1 MDRAW
6 SFEEFI
12 EAVMLYFT
20 DCSPRAE
27 RSVYVR
33 HDRESGRYFA
43 RLSSG
48 ETIIG
53 RPGSFK
59 VTMRYPNHQLMFEL
73 QGNKEGCDPAWEQK
87 ISATA

>member
-1 MDRAW
+1 MDKVW
-6 SFEEFI
+6 SFTEFI
-12 EAVMLYFT
+12 EAVMIRFT

-27 RSVYVR
+27 RSVRVR
-33 HDRESGRYFA
+33 NDRESGRYFA
-43 RLSSG
+43 RLPSG

-73 QGNKEGCDPAWEQK
+73 
-87 ISATA
+87 